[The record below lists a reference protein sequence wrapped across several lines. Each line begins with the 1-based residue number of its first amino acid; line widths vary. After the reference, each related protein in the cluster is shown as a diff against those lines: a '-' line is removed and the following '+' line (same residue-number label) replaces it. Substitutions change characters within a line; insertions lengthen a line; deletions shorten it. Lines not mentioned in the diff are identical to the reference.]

1 MYSPAKLALVRGRIK
16 AACRRWGIEIS
27 EEHSMQSEVV
37 REAKLFEAGQYPD
50 RGIEFTEADLDA
62 VVAGFK
68 PGGVPVRVEHG
79 MSPWDG
85 KMGRVVAVWRAGRDL
100 MARISWPRAVWDF
113 LCAMGTKSLSVG
125 FDYRSRRLVEVSV
138 VDKPRVLTARAFG
151 DSVLVFSAAISCE
164 TGGKR
169 KMAEDLDLVVSMAE
183 ERGRTEG
190 RAAAETQFAEREKG
204 LTRTIASLQR
214 EDSRGEAAV
223 KLSMWKREGKLPPAC
238 EKFAEAILVDGSAEV
253 TFADGGHMPVA
264 EAFVQFI
271 THLPRIVEMSGE
283 GIENKDGKTE
293 LSDHDKQVYKLL
305 GVSEEE
311 VAAANAE

>member
-1 MYSPAKLALVRGRIK
+1 MSN
-16 AACRRWGIEIS
+16 EII
-27 EEHSMQSEVV
+27 
-37 REAKLFEAGQYPD
+37 REAKLFEAGKYPD
-50 RGIEFTEADLDA
+50 RNIEFTEADLDA
-62 VVAGFK
+62 LIAGFK
-68 PGGVPVRVEHG
+68 APVPVRVEHSG
-79 MSPWDG
+79 SPWDG
-85 KMGRVVAVWRAGRDL
+85 KMGRVVKVWRAGRDL
-100 MARISWPRAVWDF
+100 MAHISWPQAVWDF

-125 FDYRSRRLVEVSV
+125 LDYRSRRLNEVSV

-151 DSVLVFSAAISCE
+151 DSVLMFSAAISCE

-169 KMAEDLDLVVSMAE
+169 NMAEDLDVVVSMAE
-183 ERGRTEG
+183 ERGRAEG

-204 LTRTIASLQR
+204 LTRKIADLQR
-214 EDSRGEAAV
+214 EDFRAEAAV

-238 EKFAEAILVDGSAEV
+238 EKFAEAILVDGAAEV

-283 GIENKDGKTE
+283 GVSNKDGE
-293 LSDHDKQVYKLL
+293 AEISEHDKEVYRLL
-305 GVSEEE
+305 GVTPEE